1 MPTDD
6 AVQFWEWFAE
16 ERERRRL
23 SFRAIEKLAGGKPN
37 GKLNKRAAALLPP
50 TLENCK
56 LIAEVFGL
64 PLETVLKRAN
74 LVVDETQRPE
84 LQELLANA
92 GKLTPENLALV
103 QAVTLALLHDQPG
116 LAPTSSHF
124 RVVGLPDGPD
134 LPERPYTV
142 AEFERFLRDLAQEE
156 RAALAQALGVGHAGG
171 K

>member
-1 MPTDD
+1 MPTAD

-37 GKLNKRAAALLPP
+37 GKLNKRAAAHLPP
-50 TLENCK
+50 TLENCR

-84 LQELLANA
+84 LQDLLANA
-92 GKLTPENLALV
+92 AKLTPENLTMV
-103 QAVTLALLHDQPG
+103 QTVTHALLHDQPS
-116 LAPTSSHF
+116 LAPESSHF
-124 RVVGLPDGPD
+124 PVLGLPDAAEQPEWPYTAEEFD
-134 LPERPYTV
+134 RFLPELTHE
-142 AEFERFLRDLAQEE
+142 A
-156 RAALAQALGVGHAGG
+156 RAALAQRHGRG